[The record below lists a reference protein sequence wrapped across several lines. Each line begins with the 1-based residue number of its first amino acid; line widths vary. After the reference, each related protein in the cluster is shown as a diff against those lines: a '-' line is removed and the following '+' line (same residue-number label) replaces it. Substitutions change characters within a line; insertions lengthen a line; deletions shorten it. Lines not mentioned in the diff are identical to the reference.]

1 MIKVNTDSAT
11 FGNPGLAGS
20 IGIFRTSHGFVKGC
34 FAIPIGIGFAFE
46 AELVA
51 TIHAT
56 LFHWGERLACS
67 LVGNRFILFGC
78 GLTKSIFSYSL
89 ALASSLDSLFGVYF

>member
-46 AELVA
+46 AELA
-51 TIHAT
+51 AAIHAISFAWEKDWHVLWLET
-56 LFHWGERLACS
+56 DPS
-67 LVGNRFILFGC
+67 YLVA
-78 GLTKSIFSYSL
+78 
-89 ALASSLDSLFGVYF
+89 AL